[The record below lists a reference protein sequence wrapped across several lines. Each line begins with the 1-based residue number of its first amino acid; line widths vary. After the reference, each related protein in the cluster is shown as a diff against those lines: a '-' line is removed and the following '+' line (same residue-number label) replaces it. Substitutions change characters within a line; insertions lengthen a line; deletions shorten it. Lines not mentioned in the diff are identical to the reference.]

1 MKNNKKDYTSYIF
14 FLTYYLSFILLL
26 FETSLNIPQI
36 RELEKIFGD
45 KIKLYLAL
53 TIISTIFLT
62 IVFLIQYFVLK
73 RFIKDKSEGE
83 NNIAIP
89 LLLTDT
95 LLFVATLLI
104 SFLYND
110 VIKVAPIINILLGPV
125 LFYYLLKDKL
135 SGKDAII
142 AVFIKFIFY
151 LTNLLL
157 LII

>member
-1 MKNNKKDYTSYIF
+1 MKKNKKDFTIYIF

-26 FETSLNIPQI
+26 FETSTNIPQI
-36 RELEKIFGD
+36 SDLEKILGN
-45 KIKLYLAL
+45 KIKLYFAL
-53 TIISTIFLT
+53 IIISVLFLT

-73 RFIKDKSEGE
+73 RYIKNKSDGK

-95 LLFVATLLI
+95 LLFVSTLLI

-110 VIKVAPIINILLGPV
+110 IIKVAPIINTFFGPV

-135 SGKDAII
+135 SRKDTII
-142 AVFIKFIFY
+142 AAFIKLIFY